1 MRHLNN
7 NGWEMSKKAN
17 GNTKIEDVEKD
28 KSRNL
33 EKELNE
39 LIEENETRSEAYMK
53 IIKEINKRIN
63 STEK

>member
-1 MRHLNN
+1 
-7 NGWEMSKKAN
+7 MSKKAN